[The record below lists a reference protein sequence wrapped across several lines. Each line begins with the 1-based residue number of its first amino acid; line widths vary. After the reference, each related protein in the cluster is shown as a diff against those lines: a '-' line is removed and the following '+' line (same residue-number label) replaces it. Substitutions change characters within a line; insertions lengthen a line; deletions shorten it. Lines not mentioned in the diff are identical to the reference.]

1 MKLYCWKHHH
11 FSHAPRIHVKPN
23 SGSWWW
29 WWWWSIAK
37 KKMEER
43 FGVCP
48 AEPWKKRGFGKRFG
62 RDLGCF
68 FEEFLHIVFSK
79 MAMSTIIDFLNHRHW
94 LCLAHSHHSH
104 LHSLAKLPF
113 VLLNMKAKQSQG
125 FADSAC
131 KLVVKIM
138 LKRHTKNKL
147 RRLWV
152 KSRSRGSSRVKKKNK
167 KTKGMYLEE
176 TCEAG
181 RWAWSQACCT
191 RCMTLRKATSAAA
204 LSATLLAMTFTHY
217 CSSSNSSFSPNRVQ
231 FRISP
236 LPHCTASSLKRPSLK
251 LLQVLMMT
259 TLQSV

>member
-11 FSHAPRIHVKPN
+11 FSHAPRINVKPN
-23 SGSWWW
+23 SSS

-79 MAMSTIIDFLNHRHW
+79 MAMSAIIDFLNHRHW

-104 LHSLAKLPF
+104 LHSLAKLPLVF
-113 VLLNMKAKQSQG
+113 LNRKAKQTQG
-125 FADSAC
+125 FADCAC
-131 KLVVKIM
+131 KFVVKIM

-147 RRLWV
+147 SEDFEWNPEAEVQVEWRTRR
-152 KSRSRGSSRVKKKNK
+152 RRRRTTTTTRQRV
-167 KTKGMYLEE
+167 
-176 TCEAG
+176 
-181 RWAWSQACCT
+181 
-191 RCMTLRKATSAAA
+191 
-204 LSATLLAMTFTHY
+204 
-217 CSSSNSSFSPNRVQ
+217 RV
-231 FRISP
+231 
-236 LPHCTASSLKRPSLK
+236 
-251 LLQVLMMT
+251 
-259 TLQSV
+259 